1 MAAVEGVGRAFCRAW
16 VDALDAWFSE
26 AIQAQGGVAVLALG
40 GYGRRELCPG
50 SDVDV
55 LLLHKPKVG
64 ADEIATSLWYPLWDA
79 GLKLG
84 NAVRT
89 QKQALSLAAEDTPSA
104 TALLGARVVAGDSEL
119 GEELLA
125 KAADQWR
132 KRPRRAVQAL
142 SDDALK
148 RHHRYGDV
156 AFLLEPDLKSGRG
169 GLRDAHSVD
178 WLTAADARL
187 RDASGM
193 AELEDAKWIQ
203 VDARVELH
211 RRAMKGGDR
220 LVLQEQDTVAEAL
233 GYPDADDL
241 MRAISAAARTIAWSL
256 DEVLRRAQTGPAARA
271 SADRPIGEGVVLR
284 DGEIALTAAA
294 ELADPSLTLRAA
306 AAAASLDMPLARGSL
321 LRLAA
326 EAPSLP
332 DPWPPAARQA
342 LVRLLGFGRAS
353 IVAIEALDRHGLFS
367 RLLPEWE
374 SVRHLPQRNSYH
386 RFTVDRHLCE
396 AAAQAAGL
404 SRSVA
409 RPDLLLIGA
418 LLHDIGKGFPGDH
431 TVVGMEVVA
440 RIASRMGFADQDTAT
455 LVAMVEHHLLLPDV
469 ATRRDLED
477 PATAEAVAK
486 AVGKRELLEL
496 LAALTEADS
505 LATGPQAWSQWK
517 AGLVRDL
524 VARAG
529 AVLDGNSGG
538 VAQPDSWVTAD
549 HHRMMELGG
558 LAVVAGD
565 GQVRV
570 AAPDRPGVF
579 ARVSGALALH
589 GLDVLAAAAASSED
603 GTMAIEEFRVES
615 TMGREPDWAAV
626 SADVERAVAGRIA
639 LEARI
644 EERARTYRST
654 RPRSAAPAAPT
665 VSFDLDASEASTVV
679 EVRASD
685 GVAVLYRI
693 TKALAECNLDIRS
706 AKVQTLGHEVVDTF
720 YVRDADGT
728 KPVDTEHLAEAE
740 RAILAALA

>member
-1 MAAVEGVGRAFCRAW
+1 M
-16 VDALDAWFSE
+16 
-26 AIQAQGGVAVLALG
+26 LALG

-64 ADEIATSLWYPLWDA
+64 VDEMATSLWYPLWDA

-89 QKQALSLAAEDTPSA
+89 PKQALSLAAEDIPTA
-104 TALLGARVVAGDSEL
+104 TSLLGARVVAGDVGL
-119 GEELLA
+119 GDDLIET
-125 KAADQWR
+125 AAAQWR

-142 SDDALK
+142 VDDAFN
-148 RHHRYGDV
+148 RDRRYGEV

-178 WLTAADARL
+178 WLTAADLRL
-187 RDASGM
+187 RDVAGLP
-193 AELEDAKWIQ
+193 ELANAKWIQ

-211 RRAMKGGDR
+211 RRAAKGGDR
-220 LVLQEQDTVAEAL
+220 LVLQEQDAVAAAL

-241 MRAISAAARTIAWSL
+241 MRAVSASARTIAWAL

-271 SADRPIGEGVVLR
+271 SADRPIGDGVVLR

-294 ELADPSLTLRAA
+294 DLTDPALTLRAA
-306 AAAASLDMPLARGSL
+306 AAAASLDMPLARGTL
-321 LRLAA
+321 LRLA
-326 EAPSLP
+326 EAAPPMP
-332 DPWPPAARQA
+332 DPWPATARQA

-353 IVAIEALDRHGLFS
+353 VVAIEALDRHGLFT
-367 RLLPEWE
+367 RILPEWE
-374 SVRHLPQRNSYH
+374 AVRHLPQRNSYH

-418 LLHDIGKGFPGDH
+418 LLHDIGKGFAGDH
-431 TVVGMEVVA
+431 TTVGMAVVE
-440 RIASRMGFADQDTAT
+440 RVASRLGFSEIDTAT

-486 AVGKRELLEL
+486 AVGNRELLEL

-505 LATGPQAWSQWK
+505 LATGPQAWSHWK
-517 AGLVRDL
+517 AGLVGDL
-524 VARAG
+524 VARTG
-529 AVLDGNSGG
+529 AVLDGKSGAR
-538 VAQPDSWVTAD
+538 AQPDSWVTAD
-549 HHRMMELGG
+549 HRRMMELGV
-558 LAVVAGD
+558 LAVVAGE

-603 GTMAIEEFRVES
+603 GTMAIEEFRVEPS
-615 TMGREPDWAAV
+615 LGREPNWDEV
-626 SADVERAVAGRIA
+626 SADVERAVAGRLA

-654 RPRSAAPAAPT
+654 RPRSAVPAAAT
-665 VSFDLDASEASTVV
+665 VSFDLDASDASTVV

-720 YVRDADGT
+720 YVRDADGS
-728 KPVDTEHLAEAE
+728 KPVDPQHLAEAE
-740 RAILAALA
+740 RAILAALV